1 MTQPQ
6 TSLAWL
12 DGTQRFGVKL
22 GLENTR
28 RLLAAAGNPQDHL
41 TFIHVAGTN
50 GKGSVCAMMDSI
62 FRAAGRKTGLYTSP
76 HLVDLRERFRVD
88 GELISPG
95 ELDAIL
101 ERLRTAVR
109 DWDHSPTFFEI
120 TTVAALM
127 YFANAQVDIVLL
139 ETGMG
144 GRLDAT
150 NAVSPR
156 VTVITPIGMDHQQW
170 LGSTLAEIAAEKA
183 GIIKPGVPVI
193 SSPQAPEAAAV
204 ISATA
209 QRLNATLT
217 VVAPITDDV
226 IVGLAGQH
234 QRMNAA
240 VAIAA
245 VHAAGFSLPDS
256 AILQGLREVKWPGRF
271 QEVENFRLDGAHNP
285 AGIRALLDAWEAEYP
300 DVKPLVIFGVL
311 AEKGIDEMLACI
323 GLVAEAIWLVP
334 IQNER
339 AAQPEALAKHV
350 PGESKI
356 WSSLGAALHAASE
369 LRRPVLITG
378 SLYLIGEAL
387 DWFRIRP
394 FGHEESDAT
403 R

>member
-1 MTQPQ
+1 MMQPQ
-6 TSLAWL
+6 NPLAWL

-28 RLLAAAGNPQDHL
+28 RLLVAVGNPQDHL
-41 TFIHVAGTN
+41 TFIHAAGTN

-62 FRAAGRKTGLYTSP
+62 FRAAGKKTGLYTSP
-76 HLVDLRERFRVD
+76 HLVDLRELIRVD
-88 GELISPG
+88 GELISHS
-95 ELDAIL
+95 EFDAIL
-101 ERLRTAVR
+101 ERLRAAVR
-109 DWDHSPTFFEI
+109 DWDQTPTFFEI
-120 TTVAALM
+120 MTVAALM
-127 YFANAQVDIVLL
+127 YFASERVDVVLL

-150 NAVSPR
+150 NVVSPR

-193 SSPQAPEAAAV
+193 SSSQAPEAAAV
-204 ISATA
+204 IEATA
-209 QRLNATLT
+209 LRLNAALT
-217 VVAPITDDV
+217 VVAPIPDDV

-234 QRMNAA
+234 QRINAA

-245 VHAAGFSLPDS
+245 VQAAGFSLPDM

-271 QEVENFRLDGAHNP
+271 QKVENFRIDGAHNP
-285 AGIRALLDAWEAEYP
+285 AGIRALLATWEAEYP
-300 DVKPLVIFGVL
+300 SVKPLVIFGAL
-311 AEKGIDEMLACI
+311 AEKAVEEMLASI
-323 GLVAEAIWLVP
+323 GLVADAIWLVP

-339 AAQPEALAKHV
+339 AAQPEMLAKYV
-350 PGESKI
+350 LGESRI
-356 WSSLGAALHAASE
+356 WSSLGAALHAAGESH
-369 LRRPVLITG
+369 RPALITG
-378 SLYLIGEAL
+378 SLYLVGEAL

-394 FGHEESDAT
+394 FGREEPGTT

>member
-1 MTQPQ
+1 MKPPHG
-6 TSLAWL
+6 SLAWL
-12 DGTQRFGVKL
+12 DSTQRFGVKL

-28 RLLAAAGNPQDHL
+28 RLLAAVGNPQDRL

-62 FRAAGRKTGLYTSP
+62 LRAAGWRTGLYTSP
-76 HLVDLRERFRVD
+76 HLVELRERIRVD
-88 GELISPG
+88 GELISPT
-95 ELDAIL
+95 ELDSIL
-101 ERLRTAVR
+101 EHLRMAVR
-109 DWDHSPTFFEI
+109 DWDHTPTFFEI

-127 YFANAQVDIVLL
+127 YFAHGQVDVVLL

-156 VTVITPIGMDHQQW
+156 VTVITPVGMDHQQW
-170 LGSTLAEIAAEKA
+170 LGSTLAEIASEKA

-204 ISATA
+204 IAATA
-209 QRLNATLT
+209 QRLNSELT
-217 VVAPITDDV
+217 VVAPIAADV
-226 IVGLAGQH
+226 IVGLAGSH

-245 VHAAGFSLPDS
+245 VHAAGFSLPDG
-256 AILQGLREVKWPGRF
+256 AIFRGLQVVKWPGRF
-271 QEVENFRLDGAHNP
+271 QKIENFWLDGAHNP
-285 AGIRALLDAWEAEYP
+285 AGIHALLAAWEAEYP
-300 DVKPLVIFGVL
+300 NVKPLAIFGAL
-311 AEKGIDEMLACI
+311 AEKGVEEMLANL

-339 AAQPEALAKHV
+339 AAHPDALAEFV
-350 PGESKI
+350 SGESKV
-356 WSSLGAALHAASE
+356 WSSLDAAMHAAKESS
-369 LRRPVLITG
+369 RPVLIAG

-394 FGHEESDAT
+394 FEQGADAI